1 MQGGEEARVASSLDA
16 IQRSGEV
23 ITAVLF
29 QLQTQFKLHKEIVFV
44 NEKKKEEEGSL
55 DEKAESK
62 DGLYLS
68 FLFDTTN
75 RNSPL

>member
-1 MQGGEEARVASSLDA
+1 MASSLDA
-16 IQRSGEV
+16 IQHSGEV

-29 QLQTQFKLHKEIVFV
+29 QVQAQFKLHKETVFF
-44 NEKKKEEEGSL
+44 NEKKKEDEAL
-55 DEKAESK
+55 VEKAESK
-62 DGLYLS
+62 DGLHLS

>member
-1 MQGGEEARVASSLDA
+1 MQGCEEARVASSLDA
-16 IQRSGEV
+16 IQRFGEV

-29 QLQTQFKLHKEIVFV
+29 QVQAQFKLHKEIVLF
-44 NEKKKEEEGSL
+44 NEKKKEKGSL

-75 RNSPL
+75 WNSPL